1 MEKPGDSEIRL
12 DFTYLEQASAGDVT
26 TRAMLMEILKDE
38 FPRQVASL
46 SGAFRSG
53 DVATIFQ
60 ASHKLKSTLNY
71 LGNARL
77 SALNGAIESQAR
89 QGLEPGLYQDVW
101 DELNPLLD
109 QAADLL
115 TRSV

>member
-1 MEKPGDSEIRL
+1 MEEPGDSEIRL
-12 DFTYLEQASAGDVT
+12 DFAYLDQVSAGDVGART
-26 TRAMLMEILKDE
+26 LLMEILRDE
-38 FPRQVASL
+38 FPRQVACLSAAFL
-46 SGAFRSG
+46 SGE
-53 DVATIFQ
+53 VAKVFQ

-77 SALNGAIESQAR
+77 SALNGSIESHAR